1 MIDIASFTR
10 LRTSEQVPVRVWSCC
25 TFVLPN
31 RQKLLSYM
39 GRRCEKWL
47 SVGDRTRNLLLHLL
61 VPPVKRRKGPLPF
74 KQWSCQTKT
83 RQEFERLAPN
93 SRYGIFFKFKFEL
106 RGKTVSKK
114 NTNGKIPV
122 SNSRVGY
129 PKLAQPVTCETR
141 KCSTA
146 SDVELLWIEA
156 RRFLT
161 SFFSWSTRI
170 WSSEKILKTGGG
182 PYFSLHAQ

>member
-10 LRTSEQVPVRVWSCC
+10 LRTAEQVPVRVWSCC
-25 TFVLPN
+25 TFVVPN
-31 RQKLLSYM
+31 RQRLLSYM

-74 KQWSCQTKT
+74 KHKSCQTKT
-83 RQEFERLAPN
+83 RQEFERLAP
-93 SRYGIFFKFKFEL
+93 SYGIFFFKFKFEL

-114 NTNGKIPV
+114 STNGKIPV
-122 SNSRVGY
+122 SNSRAGY
-129 PKLAQPVTCETR
+129 TKIAQPVTCETR

-146 SDVELLWIEA
+146 SDGEVL
-156 RRFLT
+156 
-161 SFFSWSTRI
+161 
-170 WSSEKILKTGGG
+170 
-182 PYFSLHAQ
+182 